1 MNYFQ
6 ATTCK
11 PHNGLIVNR
20 PIAGLGSTSQYPL
33 RSNALGFDKLQQT
46 VYPRLVLI
54 AASHKRLTPAFA
66 SSGKGN
72 SGTADDHGE
81 GDRVARLLAARG
93 RRPGGEA
100 TSSAGRST
108 RRSDWR
114 RGEGDK
120 A

>member
-11 PHNGLIVNR
+11 PHNGLIANR

-33 RSNALGFDKLQQT
+33 RSNALGFHKLQQK

-54 AASHKRLTPAFA
+54 AAFNKRLAPVCA

-72 SGTADDHGE
+72 SGTSDDVSNLCDVPFMVDITAYHAK
-81 GDRVARLLAARG
+81 VYFSITFL
-93 RRPGGEA
+93 
-100 TSSAGRST
+100 T
-108 RRSDWR
+108 
-114 RGEGDK
+114 
-120 A
+120 